1 MVERSDRENTRFQLG
16 EIAGVVSTLPD
27 RMDRF
32 EKSVKEDLAEIKRSV
47 FSQEKRITIIERAQ
61 WRISGVYGTIGAIIG
76 AGLSGF
82 LVKFW
87 PPQ

>member
-1 MVERSDRENTRFQLG
+1 MVERNDRENTRFQLG

-47 FSQEKRITIIERAQ
+47 LGQEKRITTVERAQ

-87 PPQ
+87 PPH